1 MRQENTDKGHL
12 GLMDVRALIPHWCC
26 LTKVANHD
34 DQPRGLYD
42 KREVPHQKGGTIQN
56 KSRVGRFSARP
67 FNLGI
72 IYSCTILPRTHSQI
86 TPTATMSSEDHVKN
100 IAIVGVSVTVK
111 SYSIC
116 TESDNFR
123 QAAEWAVRCLRAF
136 CNAVPST

>member
-1 MRQENTDKGHL
+1 MYAHNFSLYEQLDFRSL
-12 GLMDVRALIPHWCC
+12 GIISI
-26 LTKVANHD
+26 LT
-34 DQPRGLYD
+34 RTWLYPLRTLRKD
-42 KREVPHQKGGTIQN
+42 ASDLTEVPHQKGGTIQN

-72 IYSCTILPRTHSQI
+72 IYSCIILPRTHSQI

-111 SYSIC
+111 PYNIC
-116 TESDNFR
+116 TESDSFR